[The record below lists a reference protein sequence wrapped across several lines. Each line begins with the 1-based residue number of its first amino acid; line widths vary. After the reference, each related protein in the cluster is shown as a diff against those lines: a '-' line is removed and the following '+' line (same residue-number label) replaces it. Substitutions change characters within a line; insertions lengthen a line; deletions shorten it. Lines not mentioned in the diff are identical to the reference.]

1 MANDGV
7 SLRVAP
13 GEIHPVPGENGAG
26 KSTLMNIIFGAAQ
39 PDAGSIRF
47 NGDVVQMR
55 LPDVAT
61 IVVLALMSRNP
72 VWLGVNML
80 ASLGK
85 VFRPMA

>member
-13 GEIHPVPGENGAG
+13 GEIHAVLGENGAG
-26 KSTLMNIIFGAAQ
+26 KPTLMNIIFGAAQ
-39 PDAGSIRF
+39 SDAGSIRF
-47 NGDVVQMR
+47 NGDVMQMR
-55 LPDVAT
+55 LPYVAT

-72 VWLGVNML
+72 VWIGVNML